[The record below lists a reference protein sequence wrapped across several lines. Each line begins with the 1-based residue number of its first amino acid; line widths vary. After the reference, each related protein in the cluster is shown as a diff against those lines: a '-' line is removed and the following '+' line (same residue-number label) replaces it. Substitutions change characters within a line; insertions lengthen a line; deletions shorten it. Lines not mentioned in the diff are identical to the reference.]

1 MKYVVAAGVCYT
13 HKGKDYVEGDEISEE
28 IFNPKKVFK
37 EAIKAGKIIA
47 VKGTPDKPTDGN
59 GDSGKPVDGS
69 TDAGASDDEKPV
81 DGSTDTGASDD
92 GKPVDGSA
100 DAGTDNAGSTD
111 DKKGGK

>member
-69 TDAGASDDEKPV
+69 TD
-81 DGSTDTGASDD
+81 TGASDD